1 MKRILNIIV
10 LAALAVSCGPTR
22 HAIFLEMRHPSKSGI
37 ELAGKNVAIVHLE
50 NDNLFSNDLAKGI
63 AEGMSEAFEQD
74 YETGEGSVPV
84 FSMRVTP
91 GSRYASKDTLINL
104 LVDTGADVL
113 FLIDTL
119 NVGAMTM
126 GGTTSVASPESPDS
140 TFISTGSLPFK
151 LRLFCF
157 DAMNKDEKVFSY
169 GGSSTAVPY
178 AYSDGRQSEETI
190 KERAMKSLPILGFEA
205 GRTISSNFKSQWVNE
220 QYSVLYFDGE
230 NWYKALEYADA
241 LMWKPAME
249 IWVGLVDT
257 NDLMKRS
264 CAAYNLALASY
275 MLGDYDLATEWLN
288 LSDKDNKLPISE
300 SLRKRIDERK

>member
-10 LAALAVSCGPTR
+10 LAALAASCSPSR
-22 HAIFLEMRHPSKSGI
+22 HAIYLEMRHPSKSGI
-37 ELAGKNVAIVHLE
+37 ELSGKNVAVVHLV
-50 NDNLFSNDLAKGI
+50 NDNVFSNDLAKGI
-63 AEGMSEAFEQD
+63 AAGLSVSLEQD

-84 FSMRVTP
+84 FSMRVSQ
-91 GSRYASKDTLINL
+91 GARYASKDTLINL

-113 FLIDTL
+113 FLVDTL
-119 NVGAMTM
+119 NVGTMTM

-140 TFISTGSLPFK
+140 TYISTGNLPFK
-151 LRLFCF
+151 MRLFCF

-169 GGSSTAVPY
+169 SGSSTAVPY
-178 AYSDGRQSEETI
+178 AYSDGRQSDETI
-190 KERAMKSLPILGFEA
+190 KERAMKSLPLLGFEA
-205 GRTISSNFKSQWVNE
+205 GRTISSNFKSQWMNE

-230 NWYKALEYADA
+230 KWYKALEYADA

-249 IWVGLVDT
+249 IWLDLVGT

-275 MLGDYDLATEWLN
+275 MLGDYDLATEWLDM
-288 LSDKDNKLPISE
+288 SDKDNKLPVSD
-300 SLRKRIDERK
+300 SLRKRIDARK